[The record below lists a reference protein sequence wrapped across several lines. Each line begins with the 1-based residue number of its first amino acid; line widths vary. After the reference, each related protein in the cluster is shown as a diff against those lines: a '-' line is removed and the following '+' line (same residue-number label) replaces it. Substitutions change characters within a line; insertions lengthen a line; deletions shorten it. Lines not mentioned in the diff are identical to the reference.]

1 MSTLIDI
8 SEHQGNINWDLLGAA
23 FNAGELDGVIMR
35 AGYGTATGMQIDA
48 QFRRNRQEAINR
60 GIPRQFYG
68 FSYPGRSGGAV
79 QARGM
84 AAIIGRLN
92 AGESVSNDM
101 EDEPTYGRRL
111 VASDVAW
118 AKEFNDTLQS
128 LLGPIPLTYMNSDVL
143 ARFDW
148 SPLVKADSGLWLA
161 NYGANNG
168 TPGTKPAS
176 GEWPFIAIWQYSS
189 RGSVRGIFP
198 LDMNQFDGDRNAFLK
213 YGLSGSA
220 PAPVPDPKP
229 TAPAPVPGNG
239 QSYGLGKDVPG
250 YVTSTDA
257 AARKNSNS
265 TAKAGTYFIF
275 NQANGMVNIT
285 KTPGVPGYWINPSDN
300 TVAAAPAAPSG
311 NFRVPNAT
319 PGYYNAGDAKA
330 GRNAVNTV
338 QAGDYLVFNT
348 FDGMVNVTT
357 KAGVPGSWI
366 NPGAAGVSA
375 NPATQE
381 TYITVPSGATNGK
394 LAAQYGSTVDQ
405 IVAWNKGKYSNVTRD
420 HVEAGWTGYRVR

>member
-1 MSTLIDI
+1 MSTIIDI
-8 SEHQGNINWDLLGAA
+8 SEHQGSINWDLLGAA

-60 GIPRQFYG
+60 GIPRGFYG
-68 FSYPGRSGGAV
+68 FAYPNRSSGAV
-79 QARGM
+79 QGQGM

-92 AGESVSNDM
+92 AGESIWNDM

-111 VASDVAW
+111 VASDVNW
-118 AKEFNDTLQS
+118 ADDFCNALESALGAKCGIYINSD
-128 LLGPIPLTYMNSDVL
+128 LLG
-143 ARFDW
+143 RFDW
-148 SPLVKADSGLWLA
+148 SLHVKKDRGLWLA

-168 TPGTKPAS
+168 TPGAKPSA
-176 GEWPFIAIWQYSS
+176 GEWPFIAIWQYTS
-189 RGSVRGIFP
+189 RGSIRGIFP
-198 LDMNQFDGDRNAFLK
+198 LDVNQFDGDRASFQK
-213 YGLSGSA
+213 YGLSGNA
-220 PAPVPDPKP
+220 PAPVPAPQP
-229 TAPAPVPGNG
+229 SAPAPVPGNG

-250 YVTSTDA
+250 YVSSTDA
-257 AARKNSNS
+257 ASRKNSNS
-265 TAKAGTYFIF
+265 TAKSGTYFIF

-285 KTPGVPGYWINPSDN
+285 KTPGVPGYWINPGDN
-300 TVAAAPAAPSG
+300 SVEAAPAAPSG
-311 NFRVPNAT
+311 NCKVPNAT

-338 QAGDYLVFNT
+338 QAGNYIVFNT

-375 NPATQE
+375 NPAVQTAE
-381 TYITVPSGATNGK
+381 IKIPSGAN
-394 LAAQYGSTVDQ
+394 LSSIAAQAGTSVDQ
-405 IVAWNKGKYSNVTRD
+405 IVAWNKGKYPNMTRD
-420 HVEAGWTGYRVR
+420 YIQAGWVIRVR